1 MKNREPY
8 TPTMPKR
15 KLENLTL
22 ITEKNIGKVMGQLNH
37 FFSKPTL
44 ILNGFSHKVTGYKT
58 ETRDLDVFK
67 IKIFSEELYPHY
79 IPYPGKCN
87 WHYLWKEYLA
97 GRNVLFSRKKENI
110 PRLAIGG
117 KYSNGCIPI
126 EIGDSYKIYGNR
138 LIIMHKWDK
147 FIHHTPWLRFNEFIS
162 VPEYEANDLKNIQ
175 ISGCIS
181 NFSDS
186 IYDLREGYE
195 RRYFDYLGD
204 LAYKISLHL
213 ENVLRTRS
221 EEEKVEICL
230 SHIDED
236 FTLVIYPKK
245 ALDFNNNENY
255 AFIIDSKGKKYESPA
270 KFAMDLIDKKIAEDS
285 EVEKDLE
292 ESSKYFNL
300 NYDFEDWDLNYEDL

>member
-1 MKNREPY
+1 MKNRKPY

-15 KLENLTL
+15 KLKNLTL

-44 ILNGFSHKVTGYKT
+44 YLSGFSPKVIGYRT
-58 ETRDLDVFK
+58 DTWGNDCFK
-67 IKIFSEELYPHY
+67 YEIYSDELYPYY

-97 GRNVLFSRKKENI
+97 GRNILFSRKKEDI
-110 PRLAIGG
+110 PRLAIEG

-126 EIGDSYKIYGNR
+126 EIGDAYKIYGNR
-138 LIIMHKWDK
+138 LVIMHKWDK
-147 FIHHTPWLRFNEFIS
+147 FIHHTPWLRFTEFIS
-162 VPEYEANDLKNIQ
+162 ISEYEPNDLKNIQ
-175 ISGCIS
+175 VSGCIL

-186 IYDLREGYE
+186 IYDLRDGYD
-195 RRYFDYLGD
+195 RRYFDYLND
-204 LAYKISLHL
+204 LANKISYHL
-213 ENVLRTRS
+213 ENVLRTKS

-230 SHIDED
+230 SHIDEN

-255 AFIIDSKGKKYESPA
+255 AFIIDSKGEKYESPA
-270 KFAMDLIDKKIAEDS
+270 KFAMGLTDKKIAEDF
-285 EVEKDLE
+285 EAEKELE
-292 ESSKYFNL
+292 KESKYFNL
-300 NYDFEDWDLNYEDL
+300 DYDFEDWDLSYEDL